1 MTQFLFLKI
10 KFKNFSNL
18 LFFCGIFVVSGFIIK
33 NCYNEKEFAENNI
46 SSDTSKV
53 IPETIYGVTLEN
65 VHTKFEK
72 TLYSL
77 GTLGKRPTSRVVFDN
92 EETPVQYL
100 DQVRK
105 IRKVSYVMG
114 EIVDSYE
121 MKRLSFSKY
130 KIRVKQYVDLLNN
143 DIDIWEAGNEI
154 NGEWNGTI
162 EDMVNRLNYC
172 VNYIKLKNKK
182 TAVTFFY
189 NKNCW
194 ENPDNEMFT
203 WINNSFPKDLNGKI
217 DYVFVSYYDDNC
229 KSEKPEWQGV
239 FDSLHTIFPNAKLGI
254 GECGTKFPERKEE
267 YMKRYYSMK
276 INTPNYIGG
285 YFWWYFNK
293 DCVPQSNKLW
303 KVMNEAMGK

>member
-1 MTQFLFLKI
+1 MSKKTILNI
-10 KFKNFSNL
+10 
-18 LFFCGIFVVSGFIIK
+18 FFFFGIFAVTGFIFK
-33 NCYNEKEFAENNI
+33 NCYSDKEFSGTTI
-46 SSDTSKV
+46 LPDTSK
-53 IPETIYGVTLEN
+53 INNETLYGVTLEN

-77 GTLGKRPTSRVVFDN
+77 GTLTKKPTSRVVFDN

-121 MKRLSFSKY
+121 MKRLSVPKY
-130 KIRVKQYVDLLNN
+130 KTRVKQYVDLLNN
-143 DIDIWEAGNEI
+143 DIDIWEAGNEV

-162 EDMVNRLNYC
+162 DDMVSKIKFC
-172 VNYIKLKNKK
+172 INYIKLKNKK
-182 TAVTFFY
+182 TALTFFY

-203 WINNSFPKDLNGKI
+203 WINNSFPKELASKV
-217 DYVFVSYYDDNC
+217 DYVFVSYYEDNC
-229 KSEKPEWQGV
+229 KTDKPEWQGV
-239 FDSLHTIFPNAKLGI
+239 FDSLHTIFPNSKLGI
-254 GECGTKFPERKEE
+254 GECGTKFPDKKEE
-267 YMKRYYSMK
+267 YIKRYYSMK
-276 INTPNYIGG
+276 ITTPNYVGG

-293 DCVPQSNKLW
+293 DCVPQSSKLW
-303 KVMNEAMGK
+303 KVMNDAMGK